1 MAVAHT
7 VLGAVGAVVVHIHN
21 LVLIRGK
28 RKLKPAI
35 VRAMSVE
42 RAQVR
47 KAVAELVQG
56 VCQTVVAVAVT
67 VVGAAAAGVVGAAV
81 ALTRR
86 AVRRRARAAI
96 VPAM

>member
-1 MAVAHT
+1 
-7 VLGAVGAVVVHIHN
+7 
-21 LVLIRGK
+21 
-28 RKLKPAI
+28 
-35 VRAMSVE
+35 MSVE

-67 VVGAAAAGVVGAAV
+67 VVGAAAAGAPGAAV

-86 AVRRRARAAI
+86 AARRRHRLVQAMLVMPVQVTEPAR
-96 VPAM
+96 